1 VRGFGPDGLL
11 PDESRAAARFILL
24 TRRRSTHGGHWS
36 QYMAK
41 KPELDDF
48 RVPYFDDGKKIAKFA
63 LTDFDPGAK
72 PFSTG
77 TKDGDR
83 DRLSAIGARL
93 DALQEC
99 LHAQRLQ
106 RVLLVLQGMDTSGKD
121 GTVRTVFHEVD
132 PLGLRI
138 VPFKAPTPVELA
150 HDFLWRVHSQAPAA
164 GELTI
169 FNRSH
174 YEDVLVP
181 VVLGQLDKNACEQRY
196 RQIRDFEAM
205 LAENGT
211 TIIKCMLHISK
222 DEQRARLQARIDD
235 PTKHWKFDVSD
246 LEARK
251 QWDQY
256 QAAYHDALAATST
269 PYAPWYIIPADS
281 KTHRNVMIAELLLRT
296 FEGLKLEY
304 PPVKES
310 LKGVKVE

>member
-1 VRGFGPDGLL
+1 
-11 PDESRAAARFILL
+11 
-24 TRRRSTHGGHWS
+24 
-36 QYMAK
+36 MAK

-48 RVPYFDDGKKIAKFA
+48 RVPYFDDRKIAKFA
-63 LTDFDPGAK
+63 LADFDPGTK

-77 TKDGDR
+77 SKEGDR
-83 DRLSAIGARL
+83 DRLAEIGAKL

-99 LHAQRLQ
+99 LHAQRLR

-121 GTVRTVFHEVD
+121 GTVRGVFRDVD
-132 PLGLRI
+132 PLGLRV

-164 GELTI
+164 GELTV
-169 FNRSH
+169 FNRSQ

-181 VVLGQLDKNACEQRY
+181 VVLGQLDETACVQRY
-196 RQIRDFEAM
+196 SHIRDFEAL
-205 LAENGT
+205 LADSGT

-222 DEQRARLQARIDD
+222 DEQRSRLQARIDD
-235 PTKHWKFDVSD
+235 PTRHWKFDVSD

-269 PYAPWYIIPADS
+269 PYAPWYVIPADS
-281 KTHRNVMIAELLLRT
+281 KTHRNLMVAELLLRT

-304 PPVKES
+304 PPAKES

>member
-1 VRGFGPDGLL
+1 
-11 PDESRAAARFILL
+11 
-24 TRRRSTHGGHWS
+24 
-36 QYMAK
+36 MAK
-41 KPELDDF
+41 KPELDDY
-48 RVPYFDDGKKIAKFA
+48 RVPNFDDAKKIEKFA
-63 LTDFDPGAK
+63 LTSFDPGAK

-77 TKDGDR
+77 SKDSDR
-83 DRLSAIGARL
+83 ARLAEIGARL

-99 LHAQRLQ
+99 LHAQRMQ

-121 GTVRTVFHEVD
+121 GTVRAVFHEVD

-138 VPFKAPTPVELA
+138 VPFKAPTPTELA

-164 GELTI
+164 GELTV

-181 VVLGQLDKNACEQRY
+181 VVLGQLNTDECAQRY
-196 RQIRDFEAM
+196 RHIREFEGM
-205 LAENGT
+205 LADSGT

-222 DEQRARLQARIDD
+222 DEQRVRLQARIDD

-251 QWDQY
+251 QWDRY
-256 QAAYHDALAATST
+256 QEAYQGALAATST

-281 KTHRNVMIAELLLRT
+281 KTHRNVMVAELLLST

-304 PPVKES
+304 PPAKES

>member
-1 VRGFGPDGLL
+1 
-11 PDESRAAARFILL
+11 
-24 TRRRSTHGGHWS
+24 
-36 QYMAK
+36 MAK
-41 KPELDDF
+41 KPELDDY
-48 RVPYFDDGKKIAKFA
+48 RVPYFDDAKKIEKFA
-63 LTDFDPGAK
+63 LTDFDPGVK

-77 TKDGDR
+77 SKDGDR
-83 DRLSAIGARL
+83 ARL
-93 DALQEC
+93 AEIGVRLDTLQEC
-99 LHAQRLQ
+99 LHAQRKQ

-121 GTVRTVFHEVD
+121 GTVRGVFHDVD

-138 VPFKAPTPVELA
+138 VPFKAPTATELA

-164 GELTI
+164 GELTV

-181 VVLGQLDKNACEQRY
+181 VVLGELKKDERERRY
-196 RQIRDFEAM
+196 RHIRDFEA
-205 LAENGT
+205 LLVDSGT

-281 KTHRNVMIAELLLRT
+281 KTHRNVMVAELLLRT
-296 FEGLKLEY
+296 FESLKLEY
-304 PPVKES
+304 PPAKES

>member
-1 VRGFGPDGLL
+1 
-11 PDESRAAARFILL
+11 
-24 TRRRSTHGGHWS
+24 
-36 QYMAK
+36 MAK

-48 RVPYFDDGKKIAKFA
+48 RVPYFDDKKIAKFVLA
-63 LTDFDPGAK
+63 DFDPGAK

-77 TKDGDR
+77 SKEGDR
-83 DRLSAIGARL
+83 DRLAEIGAKL
-93 DALQEC
+93 DALQER

-121 GTVRTVFHEVD
+121 GTVRGVFRDVD

-138 VPFKAPTPVELA
+138 VPFKAPTPDELA

-164 GELTI
+164 GELTV
-169 FNRSH
+169 FNRSQ

-181 VVLGQLDKNACEQRY
+181 VVLGQLDKTACEQRY
-196 RQIRDFEAM
+196 SHIRDFEAL
-205 LAENGT
+205 LADSGT

-222 DEQRARLQARIDD
+222 DEQRSRLQARIDD
-235 PTKHWKFDVSD
+235 PSKHWKFDVSD

-281 KTHRNVMIAELLLRT
+281 KTHRNVMVAELLLRT
-296 FEGLKLEY
+296 LEGLKLEY
-304 PPVKES
+304 PPAKES

>member
-1 VRGFGPDGLL
+1 
-11 PDESRAAARFILL
+11 
-24 TRRRSTHGGHWS
+24 
-36 QYMAK
+36 MAK
-41 KPELDDF
+41 QPELDEF
-48 RVPYFDDGKKIAKFA
+48 RVPYFDDKKIAKFA
-63 LTDFDPGAK
+63 LTDFDPAAK

-77 TKDGDR
+77 SKDGDR
-83 DRLSAIGARL
+83 ERLAEIGARL
-93 DALQEC
+93 DELQER

-121 GTVRTVFHEVD
+121 GTIRAVFHEVD
-132 PLGLRI
+132 PLGLHI
-138 VPFKAPTPVELA
+138 VPFKAPTATELA
-150 HDFLWRVHSQAPAA
+150 HDFLWRVHAQAPAA

-181 VVLGQLDKNACEQRY
+181 VVLGQLDEAARERRY
-196 RQIRDFEAM
+196 RHIRDFEAM
-205 LAENGT
+205 LADNGT
-211 TIIKCMLHISK
+211 TIIKCTLHISK
-222 DEQRARLQARIDD
+222 DEQRSRLQARIDD

-256 QAAYHDALAATST
+256 QTAYHNALSATST

-281 KTHRNVMIAELLLRT
+281 KSHRNLMVAELLLRT
-296 FEGLKLEY
+296 FEAMKLEY
-304 PPVKES
+304 PPAKES